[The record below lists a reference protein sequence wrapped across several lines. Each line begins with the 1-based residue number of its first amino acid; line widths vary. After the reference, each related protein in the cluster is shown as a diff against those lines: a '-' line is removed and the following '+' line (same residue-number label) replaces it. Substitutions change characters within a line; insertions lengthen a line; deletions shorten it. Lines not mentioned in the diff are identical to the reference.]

1 MGENKNIEHPHLY
14 MTMSIQYLAFQ
25 LDELERL
32 GFPRFEALAILNLT
46 EADFSNP
53 TGRVDASRVE
63 HMYQVAAK
71 ALNDPRIAIRVGYKF
86 RVHDHQKTGS
96 VYTYCSNIAQV
107 MELNA
112 RYQCLSVDI
121 GKSEYRVEDGRHF
134 FLYNLYEDAKDMHHV
149 MGTIFGAWA
158 TALRWLSW
166 ASAHELK
173 EAHVVTNKPED
184 ISFYQ
189 EILQCPIVFGMPRNH
204 VEFHPDSITKPLIT
218 RDPEKLAQCITML
231 DELLNRGNESENFV
245 TTLTASTQT
254 AMAEGHVS
262 LPIVAKRMKIS
273 ERQLRNKMKSL
284 GLSFRDMLE
293 EERKQR
299 FLKLHEEGESF
310 ASIAQA
316 LAYNDQSAFN
326 RAFKRWYNMSPTQY
340 KASTSKNIWVKR
352 TVDDYLVD
360 DTSKK

>member
-14 MTMSIQYLAFQ
+14 MTMSLQYLAFQ
-25 LDELERL
+25 LDELVRL
-32 GFPRFEALAILNLT
+32 GFPRSEALAALDLT
-46 EADFSNP
+46 EADFENP
-53 TGRVDASRVE
+53 TGRADAVRIE

-71 ALNDPRIAIRVGYKF
+71 ALGDPHIGIRVGYKF
-86 RVHDHQKTGS
+86 RVHSHQKTGS
-96 VYTYCSNIAQV
+96 VYSYCGNIAQIL
-107 MELNA
+107 ELNA
-112 RYQCLSVDI
+112 RYQCLAVDI
-121 GKSEYRVEDGRHF
+121 GKPEYRVEDGRHF
-134 FLYNLYEDAKDMHHV
+134 FLYNLYEDAKHLNQV
-149 MGTIFGAWA
+149 MSTVLGGWA
-158 TALRWLSW
+158 TAFRWFGW
-166 ASAHELK
+166 ASGQELI
-173 EAHVVTNKPED
+173 EAHLMETKPED

-189 EILQCPIVFGMPRNH
+189 EVLQCPIVFGMPRNH

-218 RDPEKLAQCITML
+218 RDPEKLAQRISML

-245 TTLTASTQT
+245 TTLTASTQS

-273 ERQLRNKMKSL
+273 ERQLRNKMKNL

-293 EERKQR
+293 EERKKS

-340 KASTSKNIWVKR
+340 SARTSKNI
-352 TVDDYLVD
+352 
-360 DTSKK
+360 